1 MDLKSLI
8 LERRNIKDKSINAYL
23 IILKKLND
31 DRDIDSLDYLND
43 TENIIKKINEK
54 KLTTQRNYVSAVLTA
69 LSCRKDIDD
78 NDETMLI
85 YKDHLKNLN
94 DKYDEFIES
103 HQKTQSQV
111 DNWCSLTEL
120 DNIRKNYKKRI
131 RNNEYAKKETLTHE
145 EKINLTYYV
154 IVSLY
159 TLLPPVRVDY
169 APMKIIT
176 DINDDDNET
185 NYLYIK
191 SRNNKQFIL
200 NEYKTSKKYGK
211 KIIDIPPELNSVI
224 NLYLKFHS
232 SNNSFL
238 FNSKGN
244 YMTAKELTLLIPKA
258 FSIYTFKNITLNLLR
273 HIYISENIQLKSPEQ
288 LKKEKDIADVMG
300 HSLAIQQTYYKN

>member
-8 LERRNIKDKSINAYL
+8 LQRRNIKEKSINAYL

-78 NDETMLI
+78 NDEIMLI

-103 HQKTQSQV
+103 HEKTQSQV
-111 DNWCSLTEL
+111 DNWCSLIEL
-120 DNIRKNYKKRI
+120 DDIRKKYKKRI
-131 RNNEYAKKETLTHE
+131 RNEKFIKKETLTTE
-145 EKINLTYYV
+145 EKQYLSNYI

-169 APMKIIT
+169 APMRILY
-176 DINDDDNET
+176 DINEDDNET

-191 SRNNKQFIL
+191 SRNHKEFIL
-200 NEYKTSKKYGK
+200 NEYKTHRKYGK
-211 KIIDIPPELNSVI
+211 KIIEIPTELNSVI
-224 NLYLKFHS
+224 NLYLKFHKLE
-232 SNNSFL
+232 NSFL
-238 FNSKGN
+238 FNNKGS
-244 YMTAKELTLLIPKA
+244 YMTSVDLTKQIPKA
-258 FSIYTFKNITLNLLR
+258 FGEYSKKNITLNLLR
-273 HIYISENIQLKSPEQ
+273 HIYISENVQLKSIEQ

-300 HSLAIQQTYYKN
+300 HSLAIQQTYCKV

>member
-8 LERRNIKDKSINAYL
+8 LQRRNIKEKSINAYL

-78 NDETMLI
+78 NDEIMLI

-103 HQKTQSQV
+103 HEKTQSQV
-111 DNWCSLTEL
+111 DNWCSLIEL
-120 DNIRKNYKKRI
+120 DDIRKKYKKRI
-131 RNNEYAKKETLTHE
+131 RNEKFIKKETLTTE
-145 EKINLTYYV
+145 EKQYLSNYI

-159 TLLPPVRVDY
+159 TLLPPDRVDY
-169 APMKIIT
+169 APMRILY
-176 DINDDDNET
+176 DINEDDNET

-191 SRNNKQFIL
+191 SRNHKEFIL
-200 NEYKTSKKYGK
+200 NEYKTHRKYGK
-211 KIIDIPPELNSVI
+211 KIIEIPTELNSVI
-224 NLYLKFHS
+224 NLYLKFHKLE
-232 SNNSFL
+232 NSFL
-238 FNSKGN
+238 FNNKGS
-244 YMTAKELTLLIPKA
+244 YMTSVDLTKQIPKA
-258 FSIYTFKNITLNLLR
+258 FGEYSKKNITLNLLR
-273 HIYISENIQLKSPEQ
+273 HIYISENVQLKSIEQ

-300 HSLAIQQTYYKN
+300 HSLAIQQTYCKV